1 MFTRERSRMASEED
15 QKAYEDLVASTAI
28 PTELGD
34 INKDDLPGPEALVNP
49 GANYLV
55 LFLLVCVDHPLDFSF
70 GKPAGGKHRN
80 GVAGPEGF

>member
-1 MFTRERSRMASEED
+1 MRVFTRERSRMASEED

-55 LFLLVCVDHPLDFSF
+55 LFFCCCVYCPLDLFLF
-70 GKPAGGKHRN
+70 WEVYWGQEQK
-80 GVAGPEGF
+80 